1 MEANANNIGNQ
12 QTQSSGNPYLDYLRQ
27 NQLPTY
33 YEQLQQ
39 NPNMGMPQMGAA
51 PGYTAVNFSGL
62 IEPAQN
68 NGYPYGYPQDQT
80 YYNNVD
86 PNMNYYYQ
94 QPQYM
99 GQPQM
104 AQTQQ
109 PVYNTAF
116 EYVMNGG
123 VYYPPLK
130 EEVAQQ
136 QQQNVTQASQPMAQT
151 PIEYVLNGGVYHP
164 PLKEGVSELQPVAN
178 AMPQPGAVSQ
188 SAPSQTS
195 QIPQEEKKEQKL
207 SMAEMATKINETI
220 QEIERLQ
227 AEHHQRAEAQRAA
240 EAAAQQQQYMQQQG
254 YQVDM
259 YGNYYQPQAQP
270 MMPDPMMGYGYQQAQ
285 PYMYQQ
291 PYAMAPQMPMYGYDM
306 YGNYYGQPMMAQ
318 QPMYQPDPTLMQQI
332 YQQQFAGQ
340 QMYGQAPQEDQIIT
354 DRPNE
359 PNQNMEQQA
368 QQEFNLDLSKPLDPS
383 VFNDEAPFVPDPNFQ
398 YVPGRIKPVQFEDSE
413 GNSIDA
419 DEAIRLMD
427 IQQADYSQN
436 SNADQYVHGGK
447 TISEGTFNPVTGQVT
462 NYANVAQG
470 TPNTNAESYNPF
482 IGMANQQMGVPNY
495 YNQMPPM
502 MNVPYGYGYPQQQ
515 QMAYPQPQMWQQQP
529 YMQQAPMPQYVQQP
543 YQAPITNSQ
552 CPQPELIT
560 AYGNPANP
568 LVPTP
573 AYKYPDGTI
582 KFADEVNNPINQ
594 IPESFKKGN
603 AMGVDQWLRQ
613 RQAEQMSVPQMQ
625 SYPQQNSTTSFMN
638 PIGIPINGRRCNE
651 WDTGCSSSWLED
663 YFNKPMTDDDLA
675 AIVLPIEE
683 LHRRAEEQKKNPAIT
698 GFDYFGNPIYANSF
712 NLPYGQSTKAQ
723 QEFEKAKENYVDIQV
738 RLSKIYHAYVGD
750 SDKVDWDAKRKQLDP
765 WYQHE
770 QMMKNRPMDKYERLM
785 RKNPAELTPE
795 ETEWLKQDR
804 LVKECMEITEYFDMM
819 EQYRKWKDEQYLI
832 NMARVKESH
841 DAVLGL
847 KPGQKCDWPTFA
859 DNGWKLLSAIETGKR
874 PKRDGTKFYSRYE
887 YRKALSKST
896 GNAIPIDNTD
906 DEYVPICDSVKGMYK
921 NYNLNTGEGEVD
933 SLLVFDDNV
942 SKSHKT
948 RLSEMDKRYIEFTE
962 RIEDQMVEDRDRKL
976 REGSAWG

>member
-1 MEANANNIGNQ
+1 MAEINSNGNNPEMQ
-12 QTQSSGNPYLDYLRQ
+12 QSSGNPYLDYLRQ

-39 NPNMGMPQMGAA
+39 NPNMAMPQMGAA
-51 PGYTAVNFSGL
+51 PGYTTINFSGL
-62 IEPAQN
+62 VEPAQN

-151 PIEYVLNGGVYHP
+151 PIEYVLNGGVYYP
-164 PLKEGVSELQPVAN
+164 PLKEGVSQLQPVAN
-178 AMPQPGAVSQ
+178 TTPQPGVVSQ

-195 QIPQEEKKEQKL
+195 QMQQEEKKEQKL

-240 EAAAQQQQYMQQQG
+240 EAAAQQQYMQQQG

-259 YGNYYQPQAQP
+259 YGNYYQPQMQP
-270 MMPDPMMGYGYQQAQ
+270 MMPDPMMGYGYQQPQ

-291 PYAMAPQMPMYGYDM
+291 PYAMAPQMPMYGYGM
-306 YGNYYGQPMMAQ
+306 YGNYYGQPQMAQ
-318 QPMYQPDPTLMQQI
+318 QPMYQPDPTLMQQT

-359 PNQNMEQQA
+359 PTQEQQA
-368 QQEFNLDLSKPLDPS
+368 QQEFNLDLTKPLDPS

-427 IQQADYSQN
+427 IQQANYSQN
-436 SNADQYVHGGK
+436 SNNDQYVHGGK

-502 MNVPYGYGYPQQQ
+502 MNTPYGYGYPQQQ
-515 QMAYPQPQMWQQQP
+515 MAYQQPQMWQQQQ
-529 YMQQAPMPQYVQQP
+529 YMQQAPMMQPQYAQQP
-543 YQAPITNSQ
+543 YQAPLTNSQ

-613 RQAEQMSVPQMQ
+613 QKSQQLPMPAVQ
-625 SYPQQNSTTSFMN
+625 YQNSQNTLLSPF
-638 PIGIPINGRRCNE
+638 GVPINGRRCNE

-675 AIVLPIEE
+675 AIVLPVEE
-683 LHRRAEEQKKNPAIT
+683 LQRRAEEQKKNPKIT
-698 GFDYFGNPIYANSF
+698 GFDYFGNPIYADSF
-712 NLPYGQSTKAQ
+712 QSSYGRSTRAQ

-765 WYQHE
+765 WYQQE

-785 RKNPAELTPE
+785 RKNPAELTPDE
-795 ETEWLKQDR
+795 IEWLKQDR
-804 LVKECMEITEYFDMM
+804 LVKECIEITEYFDMM

-859 DNGWKLLSAIETGKR
+859 DNGWKLLSAIETGRSNMQNKG
-874 PKRDGTKFYSRYE
+874 KNLYSTLE
-887 YRKALSKST
+887 YRKGLAKAT
-896 GNAIPIDNTD
+896 GEPVPIDNTD
-906 DEYVPICDSVKGMYK
+906 DEYVPIWESVKKRYK
-921 NYNLNTGEGEVD
+921 NYNLETGEGEVEG
-933 SLLVFDDNV
+933 LLVFPDGSIRKEKRSGLTEKDIRRI
-942 SKSHKT
+942 KFAEQI
-948 RLSEMDKRYIEFTE
+948 RLQMEEDK
-962 RIEDQMVEDRDRKL
+962 QRKI
-976 REGSAWG
+976 REGKAWE